1 MANDL
6 EVLYDAV
13 KNGRVKLDELSDQ
26 GLNALKSYVYT
37 KDKNFSSE
45 QPAAARMT
53 QQAMNPQ
60 KNVDFNYKD
69 TSIPQ
74 AAFRGQMAA
83 DQAERNR
90 NYSYPSAQ
98 PEMAK
103 LQSENIRA
111 RYTGTPPKQANV
123 GQSFRKDQPNYRA
136 LPNYPS
142 ITSPREKGFFEGIGD
157 NISLAAKKVT
167 ESPQAFKAGIGELI
181 GGVLS
186 GVSVGITDSKLI
198 PESLRDAEKTRKA
211 ILGRD
216 SETIKT
222 TGELIG
228 MLAPYS
234 AAYKVANKVIPKLPK
249 LGKFATSAVRGA
261 LAGAGYQSGVEAV
274 DQTVGRDEKS
284 LVDSAL
290 NIGLATGIGAV
301 ADPLFLV
308 APEAIKALGRKAK
321 EEVAGIAANLLSKID
336 VINQRDLSNV
346 AASRYGGEKGL
357 AKSLT
362 GASNMKRYEKSILT
376 EDQIRE
382 IRRRNADE
390 VLREIADQQ
399 TKYLEKHQALSNTF
413 NELPAWAKQRA
424 MQVYN
429 ESVKNSPKIGDFSK
443 EKLDA
448 QYQIELDNLMSELN
462 KYDQVFESVPMEYE
476 MGLADYQNQIRTRG
490 QINDDRQR
498 TLNKLLGSQAKIDNY
513 RIYKENAL
521 TEAFDQLPQ
530 VEKERLL
537 KEYLERSKDLPK
549 IEDMTLENKQAQY
562 RQEVTP
568 LFEQE
573 LKRQD
578 MAFERQ
584 NRESMYANMFNDIQR
599 TERQAELA
607 NTPDIRQFS
616 QENIRKQNQQKFN
629 ELFGKL
635 AEQESKRAENQTMY
649 ERLVEQRDNEMAIVQ
664 KQIDELD
671 NAILEVENQIKSL
684 DSQREKEILNITN
697 SYWNEFK
704 SGGKKSV
711 VYDPIMEEVQRSGF
725 MRVPSKESFYYEEYK
740 KLPSTVK
747 RKYFR
752 DSNSALQI
760 DEMSDALGISAND
773 LLIKLRQGNSGVVI
787 NQVWMN
793 DFIKTFGNKPTKANV
808 EQFVRQQINSG
819 DLPIDE
825 ILGFRES
832 REGLESVLNYM
843 KQDRAELIR
852 NPVPQKNSS
861 MIDLSNLPKAQE
873 KNIQLPTASN
883 TDSAFNQSILP
894 KKKNDSVN
902 VDSVKEAMRKNK
914 IDSNNM
920 IKAQEQQLNFMPNRI
935 GSGINR
941 SDVKSPDPEV
951 ERATTSTLTVPQTI
965 KNQVIQIGKDLVDGT
980 KNLYKSYF
988 RYRDELKY
996 DPKLQ
1001 NGFRKAEGIPDES
1014 RNFAQEN
1021 IEDIVS
1027 SLRDRAE
1034 FNVFRKILMLRDFE
1048 QEVLAGRKVPR
1059 NLTIDQIRNEL
1070 DRLDRLATPA
1080 VKTAYQNHVR
1090 LMYAIG
1096 KELESRGKMAVDS
1109 TKNVYFPHRVL
1120 DYAENLERST
1130 SPNPRSIKTPYRFY
1144 TFKRD
1149 GSPAE
1154 IESDYVKVMTNVLYR
1169 VGLDN
1174 KTDDFVRNIIAT
1186 KDKSSEMQQLL
1197 NQNLMSPSVNKNGV
1211 VTFPDG
1217 TRYRNW
1223 QYNGEN
1229 YMLDERIVNNL
1240 DQFLLIPNQSP
1251 LLRIGR
1257 GFTNWWKRITL
1268 DFAGLPFHFTN
1279 FLGDTLAL
1287 YRDDPFALV
1296 DVKNITKSA
1305 KMLLRDK
1312 SKLTKDEQDL
1322 LDLARDERIFQ
1333 SGMTYGLLGRA
1344 FPKQPVPN
1352 RFTPVAV
1359 KWLYWTN
1366 PFNIMESVS
1375 TTRESLP
1382 RMVKFLRDVD
1392 QIHKNKLVRTKLFN
1406 DSQLQNMKNS
1416 GMTDEEIA
1424 GIVNRDGFIDYGK
1437 LSPFARNELSGF
1449 LFPFFTFYHQ
1459 NFKNWAK
1466 YIVKKPGDFALK
1478 FGLPA
1483 SLMMLWNNVKF
1494 KEVEENLP
1502 DYIRDVPHFIT
1513 GWTNENGQP
1522 FVLKFN
1528 TPMTAAEQFVALN
1541 KVPRQLI
1548 DSTFGDKNWEETVS
1562 TQTMD
1567 TLKAPFKVGFNLLNP
1582 LLSTSYEVFANKDT
1596 FTGSNI
1602 TPERLVG
1609 TDEDIKRRAKFFVG
1623 NIFTPF
1629 GVYQQYDKSNLEP
1642 SEGFTEDAKGIL
1654 YQQFL
1659 DPKRAL
1665 GRYVDLSKNERNKQ
1679 FQQSSEIDTL
1689 QKEAKFDVETAY
1701 IESVL
1706 KNNRKIFTTAMQKSG
1721 LTQDQIKPI
1730 VTAPRVQLEIVKQ
1743 KLKSEKDPLVR
1754 AQLLDRKQKLEV
1766 LQTNLSRKSMPKS
1779 AQKQLLEGRQ

>member
-26 GLNALKSYVYT
+26 GLNALKSYVFT

-123 GQSFRKDQPNYRA
+123 GQSFKKDQPNYRA

-424 MQVYN
+424 MQMYN
-429 ESVKNSPKIGDFSK
+429 ESVKSSPKIGDFSK

-649 ERLVEQRDNEMAIVQ
+649 ETLWD
-664 KQIDELD
+664 QIDDGFAKSIQENKTATKGTNQKSKTATKLKPGNLPQKKAEELT
-671 NAILEVENQIKSL
+671 VEGI
-684 DSQREKEILNITN
+684 
-697 SYWNEFK
+697 
-704 SGGKKSV
+704 
-711 VYDPIMEEVQRSGF
+711 
-725 MRVPSKESFYYEEYK
+725 PSKK
-740 KLPSTVK
+740 K
-747 RKYFR
+747 
-752 DSNSALQI
+752 
-760 DEMSDALGISAND
+760 E
-773 LLIKLRQGNSGVVI
+773 
-787 NQVWMN
+787 
-793 DFIKTFGNKPTKANV
+793 NKP
-808 EQFVRQQINSG
+808 
-819 DLPIDE
+819 
-825 ILGFRES
+825 
-832 REGLESVLNYM
+832 LE
-843 KQDRAELIR
+843 
-852 NPVPQKNSS
+852 
-861 MIDLSNLPKAQE
+861 
-873 KNIQLPTASN
+873 
-883 TDSAFNQSILP
+883 
-894 KKKNDSVN
+894 

-914 IDSNNM
+914 VDSNNM

-1548 DSTFGDKNWEETVS
+1548 DSTVGDKNWEETVS

-1642 SEGFTEDAKGIL
+1642 SEGFAEDAKGIL

-1665 GRYVDLSKNERNKQ
+1665 GRYVDLSKTERNKQ